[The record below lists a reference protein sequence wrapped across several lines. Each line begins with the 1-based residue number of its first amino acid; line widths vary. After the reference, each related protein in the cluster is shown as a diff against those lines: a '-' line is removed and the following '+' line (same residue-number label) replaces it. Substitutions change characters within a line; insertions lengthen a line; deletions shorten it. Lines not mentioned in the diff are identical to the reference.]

1 MRLVAPFLSAVAA
14 GGAVASALGL
24 LRRSTRVAHTSS
36 RNGIWLSQ
44 AGVAATP
51 FQFWASAVGASLLTF
66 TVVSLLTNSW
76 VVAVV
81 PAALVGMLPRLYFG
95 MQRRKRLAAVRQSW
109 PDGLRDLV
117 ASISSGRSLPR
128 AIEDLAE
135 SGPAPLRQAFAGF
148 AFRSRSLGVV
158 AALEAI
164 RDEMADP
171 TTDRVI
177 EVLVVAHR
185 RGGAIVPDILR
196 DLAEATA
203 RDSWVSEEIDS
214 AALEH
219 KINARAVFVLPWLV
233 LVAMTARPGP
243 FRDFYT
249 TRLGLAVILVGGA
262 LSLSGSLIVARLG
275 RQPDEPRILRGSP

>member
-1 MRLVAPFLSAVAA
+1 MRLLAPFLSSVAA
-14 GGAVASALGL
+14 GRIVASLLGMV
-24 LRRSTRVAHTSS
+24 RRSTRVAHRSEPG
-36 RNGIWLSQ
+36 RVWLTQ
-44 AGVAATP
+44 AGVPATP
-51 FQFWASAVGASLLTF
+51 FQFWASALGAGFLTF
-66 TVVSLLTNSW
+66 VVVSLLTRAW
-76 VVAVV
+76 VVAMV
-81 PAALVGMLPRLYFG
+81 PAVLVGMLPRLYFG
-95 MQRRKRLAAVRQSW
+95 ALRRKRLAAVRQAW

-117 ASISSGRSLPR
+117 ASISAGRSLPR

-135 SGPAPLRQAFAGF
+135 SGPGPLRQAFASF

-158 AALEAI
+158 PALEAI

-185 RGGAIVPDILR
+185 RGGGIVPEILR

-203 RDSWVSEEIDS
+203 RDVWVSEEIDS

-233 LVAMTARPGP
+233 LIAMTARPGP
-243 FRDFYT
+243 FRDFYGT
-249 TRLGLAVILVGGA
+249 GPGLVVIVLGGI
-262 LSLSGSLIVARLG
+262 LSLSGSLIVSRLG
-275 RQPDEPRILRGSP
+275 RQPDEPRILGGPS